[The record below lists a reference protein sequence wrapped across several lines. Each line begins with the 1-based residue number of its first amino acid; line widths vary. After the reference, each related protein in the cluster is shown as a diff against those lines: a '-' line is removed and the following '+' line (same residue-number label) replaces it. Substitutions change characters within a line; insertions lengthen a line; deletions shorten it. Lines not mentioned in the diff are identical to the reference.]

1 MGAGW
6 VGLGV
11 GEAAQFILQNRKT
24 KATQK
29 AQRERDGE
37 KMSNARRLLN
47 RRPGRERAR
56 EGARDE
62 SGSKREWQRMY
73 LSRSQIINRDAVVWI
88 EREGGKVG
96 EREGESM
103 GKWGGT
109 RGNGRKETEKVA
121 NGSDRRAE
129 DNTVDMCWRETH
141 FSNVDFLTWS
151 LIKA

>member
-88 EREGGKVG
+88 EREGGRWG
-96 EREGESM
+96 RERVRA
-103 GKWGGT
+103 W
-109 RGNGRKETEKVA
+109 GNGEGLEGTGGKRQ
-121 NGSDRRAE
+121 RR
-129 DNTVDMCWRETH
+129 
-141 FSNVDFLTWS
+141 
-151 LIKA
+151 